1 MEYPQCM
8 PSLPPN
14 LVDNLR
20 YLVMDI
26 RESYEAEEHT
36 VPEALSKNRHFRR
49 TNRPKSELTRSIM
62 GGAFQRGAMR
72 LGLNYRDG
80 KGGAVELYE
89 PFSNG
94 FAVIRLKR
102 AKRVGDD
109 FRVSANAATTLNGL
123 ADDSLMPEYHFLLGW
138 VLEDHQ
144 PLDLFVAE
152 IVGIEEGNP
161 GQYLLGWTH
170 EFALPTPP
178 SATGFQPHSDDDLG
192 EWDQD
197 TTGLDKQG

>member
-1 MEYPQCM
+1 MA
-8 PSLPPN
+8 SLPSS
-14 LVDNLR
+14 LVDTLGD
-20 YLVMDI
+20 LVVDI
-26 RESYEAEEHT
+26 RESYEADEHT
-36 VPEALSKNRHFRR
+36 VPEALSKNRDFRR
-49 TNRPKSELTRSIM
+49 TNRPKSELMRGIM

-102 AKRVGDD
+102 AERTGEQ

-123 ADDSLMPEYHFLLGW
+123 ADDTMMPEYHFVLGW
-138 VLEDHQ
+138 IIENNQ
-144 PLDLFVAE
+144 PLELFVAE

-161 GQYLLGWTH
+161 GYYLFGWTH
-170 EFALPTPP
+170 EFALPTQPP
-178 SATGFQPHSDDDLG
+178 GTGFQPRSDDDLG
-192 EWDQD
+192 DWDQD
-197 TTGLDKQG
+197 ASGLDKQG